1 MRIIGG
7 KAKGRKIVIPRGIR
21 PTQDKIRATIFD
33 VLGEE
38 VKGTEFLDLF
48 AGSGAVGIEA
58 LSRGAK
64 ETIFVEHSKKVREL
78 LKENIISLGY
88 MDRAKIIPKDAL
100 KFLETIRPNHQRIIF
115 ADPPYNKGWVE
126 KLLHLRTIGQ
136 ASLFIIEHSKHEP
149 VNIGKHYK
157 SGDTFITFI

>member
-7 KAKGRKIVIPRGIR
+7 EAKGRRIVLPRGIR
-21 PTQDKIRATIFD
+21 PTQDKVRAMVFD

-38 VKGTEFLDLF
+38 VQGTKFLDLF

-64 ETIFVEHSKKVREL
+64 EAVFVEHSKKVREI
-78 LKENIISLGY
+78 LKENIRSSDY
-88 MDRAKIIPKDAL
+88 TDRAKIILKDAI
-100 KFLETIRPNHQRIIF
+100 KFLETIGLSDHRTIIF

-126 KLLHLRTIGQ
+126 KLLHISIEKNAVL
-136 ASLFIIEHSKHEP
+136 IIEHSKHEP
-149 VNIGKHYK
+149 INIGKHYK
-157 SGDTFITFI
+157 SGDTVITFI